1 MIKIHHMVVIQV
13 HVGKNSVDDVLLD
26 GGSIMNIIIKDLRM
40 KLGLP
45 ISRLVFY
52 TLEMAKQTLI

>member
-1 MIKIHHMVVIQV
+1 MVVIQV